1 MNTPKMKLIPVMIV
15 ALGLAATPAV
25 LAQGC
30 CGGQTSDSHAGC
42 DMPGMAG
49 HTTAAGHDAHG
60 AVPAA
65 AANPSSAPRAVFKQP
80 VQTVYDKYVQV
91 HAALAQDSLEGVP
104 SMAAAMV
111 KAIQGDSTKTLP
123 PKVAQ
128 QVEALSKANDLE
140 TARAAFKPLSESL
153 IQYVKDQKV
162 PPGAYHEVYCP
173 MAKASWLQTDK
184 TVMNPYM
191 GKGMIHCGQLKT

>member
-1 MNTPKMKLIPVMIV
+1 MKTLKMKLIPVIV
-15 ALGLAATPAV
+15 VTFGLTATPAV

-30 CGGQTSDSHAGC
+30 CGGQPGAQTSGC
-42 DMPGMAG
+42 DMGGMAG
-49 HTTAAGHDAHG
+49 HTTAAGHEGHG
-60 AVPAA
+60 AMQPV

-91 HAALAQDSLEGVP
+91 HAALAQDSLEGV
-104 SMAAAMV
+104 SGMAAAMV
-111 KAIQGDSTKTLP
+111 KAIQGDSTKTLS

-128 QVEALSKANDLE
+128 QVEALSKAKDLE

-162 PPGAYHEVYCP
+162 PPGTYHEVYCP

-191 GKGMIHCGQLKT
+191 GKAMVHCGQLKT

>member
-1 MNTPKMKLIPVMIV
+1 MKTPKMKLIPVMIM

-49 HTTAAGHDAHG
+49 HTTVAGHDAHS
-60 AVPAA
+60 AVPTA

-91 HAALAQDSLEGVP
+91 HAALAQDSLEGIP

-111 KAIQGDSTKTLP
+111 KALQGDSTKTLP

-128 QVEALSKANDLE
+128 QVEALSKAKDLE

-162 PPGAYHEVYCP
+162 PPGVYHEVYCP